1 MMGKSVRESG
11 MDFGPFPHDT
21 LFQIENSA
29 LIKRLGAGLK
39 VSEMVV
45 FWQDKICVIEAK
57 SSSPKNEDLQRFSEF
72 CAEIREKLQNSL
84 LLTFAMQAG
93 RHGEKAQQEL
103 PVKLREAPT
112 GTEVLFL
119 LVIRGHQKGWLP
131 PIQDGLNRALSTVL
145 RCFGTSKLLVLNDE
159 QARTHGLVAAS
170 TGPE

>member
-21 LFQIENSA
+21 LFQIESSA
-29 LIKRLGAGLK
+29 FVKGLGDGLK
-39 VSEMVV
+39 ISEMVV
-45 FWQDKICVIEAK
+45 FWQGKICIIEAK
-57 SSSPKNEDLQRFSEF
+57 SSSPTHDNLHRFPVF
-72 CAEIREKLQNSL
+72 CEEIREKLQNSL

-93 RHGEKAQQEL
+93 RHGAEARQEL
-103 PVKLREAPT
+103 PVNLREAPT

-145 RCFGTSKLLVLNDE
+145 RCFGASKLLVLNDE
-159 QARTHGLVAAS
+159 QARTRGLVSAS